1 VDKLKNIKQGGEK
14 PVRLDECV
22 KTGSIDPEL
31 RYRRLLEAVPH
42 GILILDAGTGEVID
56 ANPFLEKMLGY
67 GRQELL
73 GKKLWEIGLFMDG
86 EINRTAFREMQRS
99 AYIRFDDLRLKTR
112 DGQPTDVEFI
122 CIVYSIGPQRVIQCD
137 IRAINEQK
145 QARIL
150 QEATY
155 QIAMAAE
162 TTKDLG
168 DLYLR
173 IHQIISLVMPA
184 ENFYIA
190 LYDETQNVLHFSYFK
205 DMLDEPYLDNMDP
218 GKGLT
223 AYVLRTGKSLLCTQ
237 AVHDELERQG
247 AVRLIGV
254 PSAIWLGVPLIIEG
268 KTLGAMVVQH
278 YTDPAAYGERE
289 QHMLEFVSSQI
300 ALAISRKQAEEGLR
314 RSKQEFQS
322 LVNNSPDAITRFDLE
337 GRYLYVNPAQ
347 AGLLGL
353 PTQEIIGKYCWDLVK
368 PINIE
373 EGKIID
379 NQFKMILKDPREHII
394 EYQIMTPQ
402 GLRWV
407 QSREVP
413 EFAEDSSIESVM
425 VVTRDI
431 TERKQMEEQLRYLTN
446 HDKLTGLYN
455 RAFFEEELSRLD
467 RGRYFPVSIIM
478 ADIDDLKE
486 TNDSLGHDAGD
497 DVLRRFAQVL
507 GAAFR
512 TEDVVARIGG
522 DEFAVLVP
530 NTGAK
535 AAEAALGRV
544 KNILDEHNA
553 AFDGNPLQLSFGVST
568 AEKRA
573 SLTDKLKEADK
584 NMYVEKQAHDESRK
598 HPGKTNEREI
608 SPL

>member
-1 VDKLKNIKQGGEK
+1 MDKLKNIKQGGEK
-14 PVRLDECV
+14 PVRSDEHG
-22 KTGSIDPEL
+22 KRESIDPEL
-31 RYRRLLEAVPH
+31 RYRRLFEAVQY
-42 GILILDAGTGEVID
+42 GIIILDADTGEVID

-67 GRQELL
+67 VRQELL
-73 GKKLWEIGLFMDG
+73 GKKLWETGFFGDDQISH
-86 EINRTAFREMQRS
+86 TAFRYLQTSE
-99 AYIRFDDLRLKTR
+99 YLRFDDLWLETK
-112 DGQPTDVEFI
+112 DGRPTNVELI
-122 CIVYSIGPQRVIQCD
+122 CKVYSIGHQRVIQCD
-137 IRAINEQK
+137 VRSISEQK
-145 QARIL
+145 QARIV
-150 QEATY
+150 QDATY

-162 TTKDLG
+162 TTNDLG

-173 IHQIISLVMPA
+173 IHRIISLVMPA
-184 ENFYIA
+184 ENFYIT
-190 LYDETQNVLHFSYFK
+190 LYDAAENVLHFSYFK
-205 DMLDEPYLDNMDP
+205 DAMDEPYLDNMDP

-237 AVHDELERQG
+237 AIHDELERHG

-268 KTLGAMVVQH
+268 KTIGAMVVQH

-289 QHMLEFVSSQI
+289 QQMLEFVSSQI

-337 GRYLYVNPAQ
+337 GRYQYVNPAE
-347 AGLLGL
+347 ASLLGL
-353 PTQEIIGKYCWDLVK
+353 PPQEIIGKYCWDLVK

-379 NQFKMILKDPREHII
+379 NQFKRILKDPREHII

-413 EFAEDSSIESVM
+413 EFAEDNSIESVL

-431 TERKQMEEQLRYLTN
+431 TESKKMEEQLRYLTN
-446 HDKLTGLYN
+446 HDSLTGLYN
-455 RAFFEEELSRLD
+455 RTFFEEELKRLNH
-467 RGRYFPVSIIM
+467 GRQFPVSIIM
-478 ADIDDLKE
+478 TDIDDLKE

-512 TEDVVARIGG
+512 TGDVVARIGG
-522 DEFAVLVP
+522 DEFAVLLP
-530 NTGAK
+530 KTGAK

-544 KNILDEHNA
+544 KSILDVHNA
-553 AFDGNPLQLSFGVST
+553 AFDGNPLQISFGMST
-568 AEKRA
+568 AEKRR
-573 SLTDKLKEADK
+573 SLTDVIKEADK
-584 NMYVEKQAHDESRK
+584 NMYEEKQAHDASRRV
-598 HPGKTNEREI
+598 PAMNIDSAI
-608 SPL
+608 SPT